1 MIQKREV
8 ISHTPM
14 RSEWL
19 RMKKAG
25 ISESY
30 LWINDRSVS
39 E

>member
-19 RMKKAG
+19 RMKKQVYPNPIYG
-25 ISESY
+25 
-30 LWINDRSVS
+30 
-39 E
+39 